1 MSDGDALLAAI
12 LAQTDEE
19 VPRLAYADWL
29 DEHGGAAARDRAE
42 FVRAQVALARLA
54 PVEAVPWSAR
64 AVALRAREKALLA
77 ARGGEWLEPLK
88 GRGGPLDGPAHGQ
101 FRRGFVEVV
110 WMPAT
115 WFPVRAARL
124 FARAPVRE
132 LRVTHTSLDELLE
145 VLRSE
150 YFTRLNALD
159 LSDRRLGDDLAHALA
174 VRPVCAG
181 LRALSL
187 SGCGLTDA
195 GADALAHAR
204 FDWAL
209 RELDVRHNALTD
221 HGARLL
227 RARFGAEAV
236 RAGG

>member
-12 LAQTDEE
+12 LAHPDED

-42 FVRAQVALARLA
+42 FVRAQVALARLV
-54 PVEAVPWSAR
+54 PVEMVPWNAR
-64 AVALRAREKALLA
+64 VVALRAREKALLA
-77 ARGGEWLEPLK
+77 ARGDEWLEPLK

-132 LRVTHTSLDELLE
+132 LRVTHTTLDDLTELVWGE
-145 VLRSE
+145 H
-150 YFTRLNALD
+150 FPRLDGLD
-159 LSDRRLGDDLAHALA
+159 LSDRRLGDDIARVLTFRHTT
-174 VRPVCAG
+174 AG
-181 LRALSL
+181 LRTLRLSA
-187 SGCGLTDA
+187 CGLTDSA
-195 GADALAHAR
+195 AYYLAQAPFH
-204 FDWAL
+204 WPL
-209 RELDVRHNALTD
+209 RELDVRHNDFTPYGVDALR
-221 HGARLL
+221 G
-227 RARFGAEAV
+227 RFGAEAV
-236 RAGG
+236 RVGP